1 MCLGPELIL
10 WDDLS
15 KGRGTWDFGTC
26 SVKSLYRAGTLTAA
40 VRKVAR
46 YESDL
51 VGVQEVRWDKG
62 GTVRAGDCIFIHGKE
77 TKINWKQD
85 FFVHHR
91 TVSTV
96 TESIEFVSDRMWYTG
111 WFKKM
116 DSISCVYISWTIQGM
131 WKIYITYDRGGP
143 KFSNTTGWML
153 KRRRNARCTAVAD
166 SVLINSR
173 TQKILWTQK
182 ILCCI
187 VAILLSTNAAAR
199 LCARRAL

>member
-1 MCLGPELIL
+1 MKF
-10 WDDLS
+10 S
-15 KGRGTWDFGTC
+15 TWN
-26 SVKSLYRAGTLTAA
+26 VRSLYRADWLIA
-40 VRKVAR
+40 VAR
-46 YESDL
+46 ELARYKLDL
-51 VGVQEVRWDKG
+51 LGVQDFRWDKG

-116 DSISCVYISWTIQGM
+116 DSISYVYISWTIHGM
-131 WKIYITYDRGGP
+131 WMIYITFERGGP
-143 KFSNTTGWML
+143 KLSNTTGWML

-173 TQKILWTQK
+173 TQKNLV
-182 ILCCI
+182 LH
-187 VAILLSTNAAAR
+187 SSHF
-199 LCARRAL
+199 ALN